1 MASIPSQ
8 PFYKVNQRVTE
19 RKKACLGI
27 TDRDI
32 RSHSKKRIEGK
43 LQYRNERKFTIVG
56 EPTLKEDKIKRRSWI
71 YPIVEDGYTKIQYK
85 TQGMLKPVKE

>member
-1 MASIPSQ
+1 MNIPSE
-8 PFYKVNQRVTE
+8 PLYKVNQRVTE

-43 LQYRNERKFTIVG
+43 LS
-56 EPTLKEDKIKRRSWI
+56 LKICETKVRYKKR
-71 YPIVEDGYTKIQYK
+71 EF
-85 TQGMLKPVKE
+85 L